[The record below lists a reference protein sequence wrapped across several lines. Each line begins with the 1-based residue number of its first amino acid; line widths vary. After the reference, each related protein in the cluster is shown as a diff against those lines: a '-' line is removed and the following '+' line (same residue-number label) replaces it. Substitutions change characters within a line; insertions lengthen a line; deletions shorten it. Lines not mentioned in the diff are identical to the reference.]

1 MLTNTLVVKN
11 KYLKDKVMA
20 TAEKKVRKSASEVK
34 KVAKKRKYKKAVT
47 AAKAKAIKKRSW
59 NFVNSWKYGN
69 KKERY
74 DVTVRIGTFTLFE
87 AYYCPCDRNGCKRF
101 RLMLFNFGIEL

>member
-1 MLTNTLVVKN
+1 
-11 KYLKDKVMA
+11 MA
-20 TAEKKVRKSASEVK
+20 IAEKKVKKSASEVK

-101 RLMLFNFGIEL
+101 RLMLFNFGVELWESYFYYY

>member
-1 MLTNTLVVKN
+1 
-11 KYLKDKVMA
+11 MA
-20 TAEKKVRKSASEVK
+20 VSEKKVKKSALEVK

-101 RLMLFNFGIEL
+101 RLMLFNFGVEL

>member
-1 MLTNTLVVKN
+1 
-11 KYLKDKVMA
+11 MA
-20 TAEKKVRKSASEVK
+20 IAEKKVKKSASEVK

-87 AYYCPCDRNGCKRF
+87 VYYCPCDRNGCKRF
-101 RLMLFNFGIEL
+101 RLMLFNFGVEL

>member
-1 MLTNTLVVKN
+1 
-11 KYLKDKVMA
+11 MA
-20 TAEKKVRKSASEVK
+20 TAEKKVRKSALEVK

-47 AAKAKAIKKRSW
+47 AAKAKAVKKQGW

-74 DVTVRIGTFTLFE
+74 DVTLRIGTFTLFE

-101 RLMLFNFGIEL
+101 RMMLFNFGIER

>member
-1 MLTNTLVVKN
+1 MSTSEARN

-47 AAKAKAIKKRSW
+47 AAKAKKSIQKRSW
-59 NFVNSWKYGN
+59 NFINSWKYGN

-74 DVTVRIGTFTLFE
+74 DVTIRIGTFTLFE
-87 AYYCPCDRNGCKRF
+87 SYYCPCDRNGCKRF